1 MERKNNPLLLLAVLL
16 FGVFIGVAGGAVSGG
31 AAAYYITGQQLSQLP
46 TAAAQPVLS
55 QAPASSAAQPA
66 QPTQPPVT
74 SGSAGSMATDAGTA
88 VEAVQKVGPAVVTI
102 LNRAAQGLGSG
113 SGVVVSEDGYILTN
127 NHVVEGARQLSV
139 TFADGSR
146 QEAELIGTDP
156 LNDIAVIKV
165 DGAVPAVAEL
175 GDSASLQPGETV
187 LAIGSPLGNFRN
199 TVTSGVVSAL
209 NRSVGSM
216 EGLIQTD
223 AAINS
228 GNSGGPLI
236 NLRGE
241 VVGINTLVV
250 RGGTGGFSVDGAA
263 PVEGLGFSVPSVI
276 FRNVAEQLIANG
288 EVRYPFLG
296 VSYLAID
303 GDLAAELNLP
313 VQNGAL
319 IRQSRTGLPAITP
332 GSAADQAGI
341 REGDII
347 VAVNDT
353 RLDYNTSLRQLL
365 LRHNPGDTVNV
376 TVLRDGQEQSFEV
389 TLGERP
395 ANP

>member
-1 MERKNNPLLLLAVLL
+1 MERKHNPLILLAVLL
-16 FGVFIGVAGGAVSGG
+16 LGLFIGVGGGAVAGGA
-31 AAAYYITGQQLSQLP
+31 AAVYITGRQAATQASSAQAIL
-46 TAAAQPVLS
+46 TAAS
-55 QAPASSAAQPA
+55 TASTAAQPA
-66 QPTQPPVT
+66 A
-74 SGSAGSMATDAGTA
+74 SGAAQSAQGSDTA
-88 VEAVQKVGPAVVTI
+88 IAAVRKVGPAVVTV
-102 LNRAAQGLGSG
+102 LSRTNQGSGSG
-113 SGVVVSEDGYILTN
+113 SGVIVSDKGYVLTN
-127 NHVVEGARQLSV
+127 NHVVEGTNELAV
-139 TFADGSR
+139 VFADNTR
-146 QEAELIGTDP
+146 RAAELVGTDP
-156 LNDIAVIKV
+156 LNDVAVIKV
-165 DGAVPAVAEL
+165 TGALPGVATV
-175 GDSASLQPGETV
+175 GDAASLQPGETV

-250 RGGTGGFSVDGAA
+250 RNDLDYGTSAA
-263 PVEGLGFSVPSVI
+263 PVEGLGFAVPSSI

-303 GDLAAELNLP
+303 GNIAAELNLP

-319 IRQSRTGLPAITP
+319 VRPNSRTGAAVTP
-332 GSAADQAGI
+332 GSAAAKAGI
-341 REGDII
+341 RDGDII
-347 VAVNDT
+347 VAVNGA

-365 LRHNPGDTVNV
+365 LRYAPGDTVKL
-376 TVLRDGQEQSFEV
+376 TILRDGSEQDVQV
-389 TLGERP
+389 TLDERP
-395 ANP
+395 RQ